1 MHQNRQEVED
11 RAMSEEKDS
20 QNISNKSH
28 SGESNEGNENSGVTF
43 ITEWTV
49 EIDPNGK
56 RYPITRRRIV
66 VDENGNVKK
75 PEQP

>member
-1 MHQNRQEVED
+1 MRLNVEGAA
-11 RAMSEEKDS
+11 AMSDEEKNS
-20 QNISNKSH
+20 KTISNEPE
-28 SGESNEGNENSGVTF
+28 SGGSDERNENNGVTY

-66 VDENGNVKK
+66 VDENGKVKK

>member
-1 MHQNRQEVED
+1 MGAT
-11 RAMSEEKDS
+11 AMSDEEKNS
-20 QNISNKSH
+20 KTISNETQR
-28 SGESNEGNENSGVTF
+28 GAGNERNETDENNGVTF

-66 VDENGNVKK
+66 VNESRDTEN
-75 PEQP
+75 PES